1 MLGLWCCGHLETAI
15 TTHHTTHMGNCSNIW
30 LRIEGWNQNQDFLNW
45 GCQCCPWLSVGMEWG
60 TLAGREIREASF
72 IMFVSFL
79 HTVHGSCVY
88 KFDQILRLYVPC
100 FLADFLTEVN
110 QNKCARRQPVLL
122 MLFKS
127 DIVKLCPLPVY
138 AMWSKTGMCIKI
150 TDSRVF
156 PLWWCEFQKKWHWIT
171 HWEYKHLPLILTKLD
186 Y

>member
-1 MLGLWCCGHLETAI
+1 MLWTSGD
-15 TTHHTTHMGNCSNIW
+15 SNNNSPHYPHGE
-30 LRIEGWNQNQDFLNW
+30 LQQYLVADRRVKSEPRLPEW

-79 HTVHGSCVY
+79 HTVHGSYVY

-100 FLADFLTEVN
+100 FLADFWTEVN

-156 PLWWCEFQKKWHWIT
+156 PLWWCEFQKKMALNNSLGVQT
-171 HWEYKHLPLILTKLD
+171 LTIDINKTRLLKMV
-186 Y
+186 